1 MTMSKPAQT
10 QDARGPSRRT
20 LLQAGGAAS
29 GSLLLGFHATAAAAA
44 AAPVNGQFA
53 PNAFIRINNQG
64 VVTLIMSQQEMGQG
78 IYTALSQ
85 LLADELDAD
94 FSKVRFEASPP
105 DDMLYGSPR
114 SHRQSTG
121 GSTSIVNFYTHL
133 RKAGAAGRA
142 MLVQAAAS
150 GWKVDPAT
158 CRTANGVVYHDASQR
173 QAAYGALAA
182 RAGRLKAP
190 ADPPLKAEKDLK
202 LIGKPVKRLDTPD
215 KVNGK
220 AVYGIDVMAG
230 KVKVATMRASP
241 VVGGKVRSVDD
252 SRAKLIPGVRQIVV
266 LDDMVAV
273 VGDNMWVAKKGL
285 DALGIV
291 WNDGPNAKINSAQ
304 LLRDLRRASQRKGA
318 VAEKAGDPDKALAKN
333 IYQTA
338 YETQNLSHAPMEP
351 LNATVHVT
359 PGGCEI
365 WMGTQVQTRAQATAA
380 KELGIPQDK
389 VILHNH
395 MLGGAF
401 GRRLDV
407 DMVTKAVRIAKQVDG
422 PVKVVWTREEDTRQD
437 MYRPARRNIMKGSVE
452 NGRITGWVHHI
463 TSPSVQVRMSGRQPK
478 DGVDG
483 GSIDGATELVYDIPN
498 WRVEFVHHESP
509 GVNVGYW
516 RGVGPNNTVF
526 AIESFVDELAKRARK
541 DPVQFRLGMLG
552 KNPRMAACLKLAAAK
567 SNWGAQLGRRV
578 GQGVSIQHVFGSYIA
593 TVAEVE
599 VDGDG
604 QVKVRRYT
612 SAIDCGSVVNPDI
625 VKQQVEGGLLFG
637 LTAALYGDI
646 TFENGRVQQSNFHDY
661 RALRINET
669 PQIEVHLIRNN
680 EKPGGVGEPGVTCAA
695 PSLLNAIDDS
705 TGIRLRRLP
714 IDRDILAGRKK
725 A

>member
-1 MTMSKPAQT
+1 MSKLAETEDT
-10 QDARGPSRRT
+10 QSLSRRT
-20 LLQAGGAAS
+20 LLQVGAGAGG
-29 GSLLLGFHATAAAAA
+29 GLMLGFHTTMAQAA
-44 AAPVNGQFA
+44 AAPINGQFA

-94 FSKVRFEASPP
+94 FAKVRFEASPP
-105 DDMLYGSPR
+105 DDILYGSPR
-114 SHRQSTG
+114 SQRQSTG

-133 RKAGAAGRA
+133 RKAGAAARA
-142 MLVQAAAS
+142 MLVQAAAT
-150 GWKVDPAT
+150 GWRVDPAS

-173 QAAYGALAA
+173 QATYGALAA
-182 RAGRLKAP
+182 RAGRLKPP

-241 VVGGKVRSVDD
+241 VVGGKLRSVDD
-252 SRAKLIPGVRQIVV
+252 SRAKLIPGVRQILA

-273 VGDNMWVAKKGL
+273 VGDNMWAAKKGL

-291 WNDGPNAKINSAQ
+291 WNDGPNGKVNSAQ
-304 LLRDLRRASQRKGA
+304 LLNDLRRASQRKGA

-338 YETQNLSHAPMEP
+338 YETQHLSHAPMEP
-351 LNATVHVT
+351 LNATVHVK

-380 KELGIPQDK
+380 KELGIPPEK

-422 PVKVVWTREEDTRQD
+422 PVKVIWTREEDTRQD
-437 MYRPARRNIMKGSVE
+437 MYRPARRNILKGSVE

-463 TSPSVQVRMSGRQPK
+463 TSPSVQVRMSGRQPRN
-478 DGVDG
+478 GVDG
-483 GSIDGATELVYDIPN
+483 GSVDGATELVYDIPN

-516 RGVGPNNTVF
+516 RGVGPNNTIF
-526 AIESFVDELAKRARK
+526 AIECFVDELARRARK

-552 KNPRMAACLKLAAAK
+552 KNPRMAACLKLAAEK
-567 SNWGAQLGRRV
+567 SNWGAPLGKRIGRGV
-578 GQGVSIQHVFGSYIA
+578 GIQHVFGSYMA

-599 VDGDG
+599 VDSGG

-612 SAIDCGSVVNPDI
+612 CAIDCGAVVNPDI

-637 LTAALYGDI
+637 LSAALHGDI
-646 TFENGRVQQSNFHDY
+646 TFANGRVQQSNFHDY
-661 RALRINET
+661 RVLRIHET
-669 PQIEVHLIRNN
+669 PRIDVHLIRNN
-680 EKPGGVGEPGVTCAA
+680 EKPGGVGEPGTTAAA
-695 PSLLNAIDDS
+695 PALINALDDA

-714 IDRDILAGRKK
+714 IDRDVLAGRKK